1 MEELALSQN
10 NLAAKDASEDISQAG
25 ASEDQ
30 KTITENLKKE
40 MS

>member
-10 NLAAKDASEDISQAG
+10 NLAAKDAIEDNSQAG
-25 ASEDQ
+25 VLEDQ
-30 KTITENLKKE
+30 KNITENLKKE